1 MSNFNKMNDFANKKL
16 LAHVHMQHNEEL
28 NEYEHRMKMLNTILC
43 LKLREKYLYEREM
56 ALIKY
61 QFDDGVDMHGQF
73 VMEVKF
79 MLIVGSILMALC
91 QEYFVYVSPV
101 YFLFVF
107 YSLEWDLK
115 LPEQYVC

>member
-16 LAHVHMQHNEEL
+16 LAHVNMQHNEEL
-28 NEYEHRMKMLNTILC
+28 NEYEHRMKMLNTILR

-61 QFDDGVDMHGQF
+61 ELDDGVDMHGQF

-79 MLIVGSILMALC
+79 MLIVGSILLALW
-91 QEYFVYVSPV
+91 QKEYFVYLSPV

-107 YSLEWDLK
+107 YSLE
-115 LPEQYVC
+115 

>member
-16 LAHVHMQHNEEL
+16 LAQVHMQHNEEL

-61 QFDDGVDMHGQF
+61 QLDDGVDMHGQF

-107 YSLEWDLK
+107 YSLE
-115 LPEQYVC
+115 

>member
-1 MSNFNKMNDFANKKL
+1 MNDFANKKL
-16 LAHVHMQHNEEL
+16 LAHVLMQHNEKL

-56 ALIKY
+56 AIIKY
-61 QFDDGVDMHGQF
+61 QLDDGVDMHGQF

-79 MLIVGSILMALC
+79 MLIVGSILMALAW
-91 QEYFVYVSPV
+91 QKEYFVYVSPV

-107 YSLEWDLK
+107 YSLE
-115 LPEQYVC
+115 